1 MSAQIEY
8 NQMPSEPA
16 PAVLSGQKVNA
27 EQPVSSL
34 PTISRSPTVETMA
47 HSVPCPAC
55 PPYAVCPRAT
65 ALQHVHD
72 LFAPELTG
80 NALQRPNQPMTMDQ
94 TTHLR
99 GGEAGV
105 SRHLP
110 PSKAHRALR
119 HRPLSSAI
127 IPPSC
132 LRKKSH
138 ADLCLVA

>member
-27 EQPVSSL
+27 EQP
-34 PTISRSPTVETMA
+34 
-47 HSVPCPAC
+47 
-55 PPYAVCPRAT
+55 
-65 ALQHVHD
+65 
-72 LFAPELTG
+72 
-80 NALQRPNQPMTMDQ
+80 RPNQPMTMDQ

-119 HRPLSSAI
+119 HD
-127 IPPSC
+127 PPY
-132 LRKKSH
+132 LQP
-138 ADLCLVA
+138 